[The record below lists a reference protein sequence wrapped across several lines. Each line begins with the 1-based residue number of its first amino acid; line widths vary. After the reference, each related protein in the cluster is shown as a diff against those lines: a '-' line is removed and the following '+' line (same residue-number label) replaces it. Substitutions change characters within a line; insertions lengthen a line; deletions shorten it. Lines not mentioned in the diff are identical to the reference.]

1 MTQLVK
7 SFIVLFFTL
16 ANLTN
21 AQANNGTKA
30 NCPYPFVSEYDGNKF
45 NFCYYY
51 AGKTKSFTNAF
62 QTCSSQYYSGIVSPK
77 VSTGLD
83 DLYKLYKAF
92 PDYYFWVR

>member
-1 MTQLVK
+1 MTRLIN
-7 SFIVLFFTL
+7 SSLAVLL
-16 ANLTN
+16 ALATVVS
-21 AQANNGTKA
+21 AQTNNGTRA

-45 NFCYYY
+45 NYCYYY
-51 AGKTKSFTNAF
+51 AGATKSFTKAF
-62 QTCSSQYYSGIVSPK
+62 QTCSSQYYTGLVSPK